1 MPEMYSVTKKIN
13 AVLGAELM
21 HGRNVR
27 MVQAS
32 EGQSFSAKLLLSS
45 LIGERSGRQN
55 LDGDVAVELL
65 IMRAIDDSHAS
76 GADFFLDPVVR
87 QLLANHVGLK

>member
-1 MPEMYSVTKKIN
+1 
-13 AVLGAELM
+13 
-21 HGRNVR
+21 

-45 LIGERSGRQN
+45 LIGERAGRQN
-55 LDGDVAVELL
+55 LYGDVAVELL

-76 GADFFLDPVVR
+76 GADFFLDPVMR
-87 QLLANHVGLK
+87 QPLANHVGLK